1 MPLGK
6 SGMVGSAEEEELSG
20 RLGQVLG
27 VPWNPGRDPTLCV
40 CMHVC
45 VCASMCVYVYLSM
58 CVCVHICMC
67 CRYLCH
73 LGTFS

>member
-58 CVCVHICMC
+58 CVCVCTHACVADT
-67 CRYLCH
+67 YA
-73 LGTFS
+73 T